1 MAGIGFE
8 LRKLYREEGIVGNIK
23 AYAYSSMTT
32 IGPMILCILLVIV
45 QQQLM
50 NANASSFSEKQLF
63 ISTMTYSFI
72 FSIMLT
78 CGITIV
84 LTRHVADMLYQKKFE
99 QIIASFYGAL
109 IIVLPIAGI
118 VTALFLY
125 GVDESFGYKISAYL
139 FFIELIIIWIQNVYM
154 SALKDYKRIVRGF
167 TIGVLISLL
176 VSFLV
181 FNFTSLP
188 STTSSLVGMD
198 IGFLVIVAMGM
209 YHFEQVF
216 PRNKSKDY
224 FAFFSTFRKY
234 PIIFFSGFFLYSS
247 VYVHN
252 FMYWLFSEQSL
263 LVSNRFLLAP
273 FYDLPVFYAY
283 LSVVPS
289 LVLFVIVVETDFY
302 ERFVNYYKNVLNGGT
317 YRSMN
322 NAKTKMQDVLL
333 HRIGFLVEVQLLFT
347 ALAIALG
354 IIYLPKIG
362 FSMDQLDLYIL
373 LCLGYFFFII
383 TFVMIHAL
391 MYFDDRK
398 GVLTISALYFILNGV
413 LTIGTIQM
421 GIDGLGMFVASFLAL
436 ICTIARLLYVLSH
449 IDYYTFLSQP
459 LTMKIKKKK
468 SMLSLFGI
476 VLSSLLLMVG
486 CSAEQTAESSTEK
499 LASIQEDTTVNDK
512 LEEDKRIYERDEDGA
527 VKALYLTILPKT
539 SEKKEDVDWYALNRM
554 TDRYSEESLKI
565 IISEGIENGEGSTEG
580 MFGHGTSEANAKIS
594 LRGNTARYAS
604 QKSYKIKLFD
614 SAGLWQGQRTINL
627 NKHISDLSRVRNKL
641 SFDLME
647 NIPSITSLRTQFVH
661 LYVKDMTAENNGTYA
676 DYGLY
681 TQIEQPNEMFLK
693 NHWLDPNGY
702 LYKVN
707 FFEFQRYPEFIKSH
721 TDPTYDKK
729 QFETILEVKGREE
742 HDKLIAMLEDVN
754 NKALPIEDV
763 IEKHFDLDNLM
774 TWAAIN
780 ILMDNMDTDANNF
793 YLYSPLNSEK
803 WFLLPWDY
811 DGGWELQRN
820 KNAIRPYQAG
830 ISNFW
835 GNELFN
841 RYFRSEKNVQILID
855 KVEEL
860 SKDIN
865 RESVEKQLA
874 TYADVVKPFLYRQP
888 DMDFLP
894 DENTNFENE
903 LQIIKDT
910 PERAKQ
916 RFYDDI
922 QKPKPFYMDDVI
934 GELEEVQFTWA
945 ISYDLQMD
953 NLLYNV
959 SVAKDPLFT
968 DIVVEKKG
976 LKENTF
982 TIGKL
987 PPGNYFWKVTVS
999 DSKGNEQSSFDI
1011 YIDEEGNNFY
1021 GIREFEVK

>member
-1 MAGIGFE
+1 
-8 LRKLYREEGIVGNIK
+8 
-23 AYAYSSMTT
+23 
-32 IGPMILCILLVIV
+32 
-45 QQQLM
+45 
-50 NANASSFSEKQLF
+50 
-63 ISTMTYSFI
+63 
-72 FSIMLT
+72 
-78 CGITIV
+78 
-84 LTRHVADMLYQKKFE
+84 
-99 QIIASFYGAL
+99 
-109 IIVLPIAGI
+109 
-118 VTALFLY
+118 
-125 GVDESFGYKISAYL
+125 
-139 FFIELIIIWIQNVYM
+139 
-154 SALKDYKRIVRGF
+154 
-167 TIGVLISLL
+167 
-176 VSFLV
+176 
-181 FNFTSLP
+181 
-188 STTSSLVGMD
+188 
-198 IGFLVIVAMGM
+198 
-209 YHFEQVF
+209 
-216 PRNKSKDY
+216 
-224 FAFFSTFRKY
+224 
-234 PIIFFSGFFLYSS
+234 
-247 VYVHN
+247 
-252 FMYWLFSEQSL
+252 
-263 LVSNRFLLAP
+263 
-273 FYDLPVFYAY
+273 
-283 LSVVPS
+283 
-289 LVLFVIVVETDFY
+289 
-302 ERFVNYYKNVLNGGT
+302 
-317 YRSMN
+317 
-322 NAKTKMQDVLL
+322 
-333 HRIGFLVEVQLLFT
+333 
-347 ALAIALG
+347 
-354 IIYLPKIG
+354 
-362 FSMDQLDLYIL
+362 
-373 LCLGYFFFII
+373 
-383 TFVMIHAL
+383 MIHAL

-468 SMLSLFGI
+468 SILSLFGI

-486 CSAEQTAESSTEK
+486 CSAEQTVESSTEK

-539 SEKKEDVDWYALNRM
+539 SEKKQDVDWYALNRM
-554 TDRYSEESLKI
+554 TDRYSEESLNI
-565 IISEGIENGEGSTEG
+565 IISEGIENGEGSSEG

-614 SAGLWQGQRTINL
+614 SAGLWQDQRTINL
-627 NKHISDLSRVRNKL
+627 NKHIIDLSRVRNKL

-647 NIPSITSLRTQFVH
+647 NIPNITSLRTQFVH

-707 FFEFQRYPEFIKSH
+707 FFEFHRYPELIKSH

-793 YLYSPLNSEK
+793 YLYSPLNSDK
-803 WFLLPWDY
+803 WFILPWDY
-811 DGGWELQRN
+811 DGGWEQQRN
-820 KNAIRPYQAG
+820 NNSIRSFQAG

-841 RYFRSEKNVQILID
+841 RYFRSEKNVQNLID

-865 RESVEKQLA
+865 RESVEKQLT
-874 TYADVVKPFLYRQP
+874 TYAEVVKPFLYRQP
-888 DMDFLP
+888 DMDYLP

-916 RFYDDI
+916 RFYEDI
-922 QKPKPFYMDDVI
+922 QKPKPFFMDDVI
-934 GELEEVQFTWA
+934 VELEKTQFTWA

-968 DIVVEKKG
+968 DIVAEEKG
-976 LKENTF
+976 LKETTF

-987 PPGNYFWKVTVS
+987 PPGKYFWKVTVS
-999 DSKGNEQSSFDI
+999 DSKGNAQSSFDI